1 MSEKPWHEDFELVV
15 GLEVHAQLMTST
27 KAYSADV
34 NEYGDEPNSNIS
46 TVTLGL
52 PGTLPVM
59 NGETIDHAIR
69 LGFAVGSEIRE
80 EMHFARKNYFYPDLP
95 KGYQITQDDTPI
107 CSGGKITITLEDGNK
122 KDIGITR
129 IHMEE
134 DAGKSIHDIDPFN
147 SLIDLNRAGVPLV
160 EIVSEPDI
168 RSADEA
174 YAYLAEVRKL
184 VRYLDVCD
192 GNMEEGSMRCDAN
205 VSLRPIGATEFG
217 TRSETKNMNS
227 LRNVRTAIL
236 FEAQRQ
242 AELLRSGGE
251 VKQETRTFDAAKGV
265 TVSMRSKESAHDYRY
280 FPEPDLPPV
289 KVTKEHFE
297 RITGAMPPLPWEL
310 QAKYVKLGL
319 SEYDANVITGDKE
332 TALYYDAVLEHTK
345 DFKGASNWLTGDIR
359 SWLNERGLGMD
370 QVPISAVRL
379 AGLVELIASGGM
391 SYSAAAQKLFP
402 LMVAEKEKSAQEL
415 AKAHDLLQSSNSD
428 EITSLVEMIISKHPE
443 KVAAYKAGNKGLL
456 GMFMGEVMKESKGK
470 LDPRKANEII
480 REILEK

>member
-15 GLEVHAQLMTST
+15 GLEVHAQLMTNT
-27 KAYSADV
+27 KAYSADI
-34 NEYGDEPNSNIS
+34 NEYGDDPNTNIS
-46 TVTLGL
+46 PVTLGL

-59 NGETIDHAIR
+59 NASTVNHAIR
-69 LGFAVGSEIRE
+69 LGLAVGSEIRRD
-80 EMHFARKNYFYPDLP
+80 MHFARKNYFYPDLP

-107 CSGGKITITLEDGNK
+107 CNGGSIAIKLDDGSEK
-122 KDIGITR
+122 QIGITR

-174 YAYLAEVRKL
+174 YAYLNEVRKL

-205 VSLRPIGATEFG
+205 VSLRPKGQTEFG
-217 TRSETKNMNS
+217 TRTETKNMNS

-242 AELLRSGGE
+242 AEVLRNGG
-251 VKQETRTFDAAKGV
+251 VIRQETRTFDAAKGV
-265 TVSMRSKESAHDYRY
+265 TVAMRSKESAHDYRY

-289 KVTKEHFE
+289 HVSQKHLDEMAE
-297 RITGAMPPLPWEL
+297 SLPPLPWEL
-310 QAKYVKLGL
+310 LDKYTAMGL
-319 SEYDANVITGDKE
+319 SDYDAQVITSDKE
-332 TALYYDAVLEHTK
+332 TALYYNSVLENTK
-345 DFKGASNWLTGDIR
+345 DHKGAANWLTGDIR
-359 SWLNERGLGMD
+359 SWLNERGLDMSH
-370 QVPISAVRL
+370 VPISAERL
-379 AGLVELIASGGM
+379 AGLVELIGSGGM

-402 LMVAEKEKSAQEL
+402 LMVEHKEKSAAEL
-415 AKAHDLLQSSNSD
+415 AKAHDLLQSSDSDAINSM
-428 EITSLVEMIISKHPE
+428 VEEVIAEFPD
-443 KVAAYKAGNKGLL
+443 KVEAYKAGNKGLL
-456 GMFMGEVMKESKGK
+456 GMFMGEVMKRSKGK

-480 REILEK
+480 RELLEK